1 MPKNTVQ
8 IIIKGKNKTDSI
20 HSWYKKDNQIFVTY
34 LDGKTYSYNTN
45 NVQVKRSILSDKIAL
60 NCFNYLKAIAEA
72 IGIKDNNDNNILL
85 NHYEKIETNFI
96 NESSMLATF
105 LTGKLQTKAKTK
117 ETTFIYPF
125 GFNVSQKTAIDN
137 ALTNK
142 LSIIEG
148 PPGTGKTQTIL
159 NIIAN
164 AVTKGKS
171 VAVVSNNNSAT
182 INILEKLKKYN
193 LDFIVANL
201 GNADNKHKFIES
213 QKQLPNL
220 SKWQLCPINEIN
232 IKRSLEDLY
241 IALKQMLLKSN
252 ELSKLQQK
260 LDAIELEYKHFCKY
274 CPFGD
279 KFLALYLKPTNSSIA
294 LELWLLCEKYIFYKK
309 IPNFFVR
316 IINRFSR
323 GVKNK
328 RFYYLA
334 PYTMISL
341 CQKKYYKT
349 KINELKAI
357 ILPLQTEIT
366 NFNFSTK
373 MNEYSLLST
382 QLFHNELTK
391 KYKNTKN
398 NKFDLTDLWKNS
410 KDFIARYPVILSTT
424 YSLCSSLSQDTIYD
438 YIIID
443 EASQVDLATGALALS
458 CAKKAVIVGDLKQ
471 LPNVVDSDSKDS
483 TDNIFTKFNLPEM
496 YRYNNHSI
504 LSTISELFPQAP
516 KILLK
521 EHYRCHP
528 KIIEFCNQKFY
539 NNQLIILSEPKSKR
553 QPLILY
559 KTVRGNH
566 ARDHINQRQ
575 IDVIKNE
582 IIPQEKLIDNFSSV
596 GIVTPYRNQTNVL
609 QKSFTGENIQADTV
623 DKFQGREK
631 NIIILCTVDNQ
642 ISKFTD
648 NSNRLNVAV
657 SRAIEQ
663 LILVINGG
671 DEVIPND
678 TNIADLV
685 NYIKYNNLEIIQSE
699 IYSVF
704 DYLYKDYY
712 KQRKDFLSKNKLI
725 SQYDSENLMYGLIC
739 DILAKEQFNKF
750 DVATHVSLR
759 MLLRNTE
766 KLNYEEKK
774 YARNLLTH
782 VDFLIFDKIGKTPSL
797 VIEVDGVPYHAEGTA
812 QEKRDQIKNKIL
824 EQYNL
829 PFIRF
834 KTNGSNEREQI
845 IAKLEEI
852 TKSSNN

>member
-1 MPKNTVQ
+1 
-8 IIIKGKNKTDSI
+8 
-20 HSWYKKDNQIFVTY
+20 
-34 LDGKTYSYNTN
+34 
-45 NVQVKRSILSDKIAL
+45 
-60 NCFNYLKAIAEA
+60 
-72 IGIKDNNDNNILL
+72 
-85 NHYEKIETNFI
+85 
-96 NESSMLATF
+96 
-105 LTGKLQTKAKTK
+105 
-117 ETTFIYPF
+117 
-125 GFNVSQKTAIDN
+125 
-137 ALTNK
+137 
-142 LSIIEG
+142 
-148 PPGTGKTQTIL
+148 
-159 NIIAN
+159 
-164 AVTKGKS
+164 
-171 VAVVSNNNSAT
+171 
-182 INILEKLKKYN
+182 
-193 LDFIVANL
+193 
-201 GNADNKHKFIES
+201 
-213 QKQLPNL
+213 
-220 SKWQLCPINEIN
+220 
-232 IKRSLEDLY
+232 
-241 IALKQMLLKSN
+241 
-252 ELSKLQQK
+252 
-260 LDAIELEYKHFCKY
+260 
-274 CPFGD
+274 
-279 KFLALYLKPTNSSIA
+279 
-294 LELWLLCEKYIFYKK
+294 
-309 IPNFFVR
+309 
-316 IINRFSR
+316 
-323 GVKNK
+323 
-328 RFYYLA
+328 
-334 PYTMISL
+334 
-341 CQKKYYKT
+341 
-349 KINELKAI
+349 
-357 ILPLQTEIT
+357 
-366 NFNFSTK
+366 
-373 MNEYSLLST
+373 
-382 QLFHNELTK
+382 
-391 KYKNTKN
+391 
-398 NKFDLTDLWKNS
+398 
-410 KDFIARYPVILSTT
+410 
-424 YSLCSSLSQDTIYD
+424 
-438 YIIID
+438 
-443 EASQVDLATGALALS
+443 
-458 CAKKAVIVGDLKQ
+458 
-471 LPNVVDSDSKDS
+471 
-483 TDNIFTKFNLPEM
+483 M